1 MQPIPNHQQLLEAKV
16 HLGHLS
22 RKWHPKMAP
31 YIYKKQGN
39 IHLINVKATQN
50 GLEKA
55 LRFIDTLYASGSKR
69 QNKIL
74 FISTKKQAKR
84 TLIKQANA
92 VDVLYVSERWLGG
105 FLTNFNT
112 IRRSLK
118 QLAAGKKMIK
128 SKTFTNLAKRERLT
142 LKREQA
148 KQERILGG
156 VSKMTRL
163 PQCVFI
169 VDAKKE
175 AVAVREANV
184 LNIPIIAIVDTDTN
198 PTDIDYPIPA
208 NDDSVESIE
217 LIVETIA
224 GHIKY
229 LNEQTADKNSTRRE
243 RGKIIL

>member
-1 MQPIPNHQQLLEAKV
+1 MQVIPNHQQLLKAKV

-22 RKWHPKMAP
+22 RKWHPQMAQ
-31 YIYKKQGN
+31 YIYRKQGN
-39 IHLINVKATQN
+39 IHLINVKTTQS

-55 LRFIDTLYASGSKR
+55 LRFIDTLYASNPKR
-69 QNKIL
+69 QDKIL
-74 FISTKKQAKR
+74 FVSTKKQAKR
-84 TLIKQANA
+84 ILEKEAQAVN
-92 VDVLYVSERWLGG
+92 VPYVSERWLGG

-112 IRRSLK
+112 IRKSLK
-118 QLAAGKKMIK
+118 KLSDGKKMIR
-128 SKTFTNLAKRERLT
+128 SKTFANLAKREQLT
-142 LKREQA
+142 FKREQA

-156 VSKMTRL
+156 ISNMARL

-169 VDAKKE
+169 VDAKRE

-198 PTDIDYPIPA
+198 PAGIDYPIPA

-217 LIVETIA
+217 LIVKTIA

-229 LNEQTADKNSTRRE
+229 LNEQTAAKAPE
-243 RGKIIL
+243 EEKEKEK

>member
-1 MQPIPNHQQLLEAKV
+1 MQPIPNSQQLLKAKV

-22 RKWHPKMAP
+22 RKWHPQMAP

-39 IHLINVKATQN
+39 IHLINVKATQK
-50 GLEKA
+50 GLDRA
-55 LRFIDTLYASGSKR
+55 LRFIDTLYANSPKR
-69 QNKIL
+69 QDKIL
-74 FISTKKQAKR
+74 FVSTKKQAKR
-84 TLIKQANA
+84 
-92 VDVLYVSERWLGG
+92 VLEKEAKSVGISYVSERWLGG

-128 SKTFTNLAKRERLT
+128 SKTFSNLAKREQLT
-142 LKREQA
+142 LRREQA

-156 VSKMTRL
+156 ISKMTRL

-198 PTDIDYPIPA
+198 PTGIDYPIPA

-217 LIVETIA
+217 LIVKTIA
-224 GHIKY
+224 GHIENLKK
-229 LNEQTADKNSTRRE
+229 QTAEKPVE
-243 RGKIIL
+243 EKEAKK